1 MTLSTPGSSLVPSVL
16 STEIDTVRAVMP
28 LLSVMATIGLSLPGV
43 YRPPSGRLSGI
54 CPIRNTR
61 AAIRPDG
68 TLLLIENMVDSADR
82 PAGLMD
88 LLMLI
93 VGGRE
98 RTEAD
103 FRSLLDSTR
112 FSLTH
117 IIPTEASWLIEFHPA

>member
-16 STEIDTVRAVMP
+16 STEIDTVRAVTP

>member
-1 MTLSTPGSSLVPSVL
+1 VSF
-16 STEIDTVRAVMP
+16 
-28 LLSVMATIGLSLPGV
+28 TIGRTTDAARIL
-43 YRPPSGRLSGI
+43 
-54 CPIRNTR
+54 RNTR

-68 TLLLIENMVDSADR
+68 TLLLVENIVDSADR

-88 LLMLI
+88 LLMLV

-117 IIPTEASWLIEFHPA
+117 IIPTEASWLIECHPA